1 MKHSSRRHILAAA
14 LAVASARA
22 FSQEQPVPPPLRFP
36 DEAPDRP
43 LPNGKSQRDEILK
56 SEHEQNL
63 KDADQ
68 LIEMAKELKEQ
79 IVKDDTFVLSMSTLK
94 KTDDI
99 EKLVKKIRARLHH

>member
-1 MKHSSRRHILAAA
+1 MKSRLRRCTLAAA
-14 LAVASARA
+14 LSMVCAQA
-22 FSQEQPVPPPLRFP
+22 FSQDQPVPPPLRFP
-36 DEAPDRP
+36 DEIPDRR

-79 IVKDDTFVLSMSTLK
+79 IEKNDTFVLSISTLK